1 MSAEGDARGGAA
13 GSAVADEPQIL
24 TLPDLLRKCHRDEL
38 LPLAEALRVNPKGLG
53 LGKLAEVM
61 AWALCRHGGHELGN
75 FVLRQGKGP
84 PYNELILGLARRCG
98 VKPGRDVPETEVA
111 LMEWW
116 LARALDDMDA
126 EQRANVWKVLG
137 MQGVPPEPGSTA
149 LEVARQGLGKTFGLR
164 AGLVAAG
171 TVGRVAHFA
180 LLPIVGPILPMAS
193 LLWMGRPRDE
203 VLLPVVLEVARL
215 RQLVRHRVTV
225 GIVGSPS
232 SGKDA
237 AIGAIFGLPT
247 GNVHPVAGST
257 KKVSIVR
264 VPGASALFLVNTP
277 GMGDV
282 IESVTEQARQ
292 VLDHIDLFVYV
303 LNAQGGVQAREL
315 ADYQGCLAR
324 RRPVLVVVNKID
336 TLRPR
341 DLERYL
347 DDARGKL
354 GVDEED
360 FLAAAFDPLPQLAD
374 APIGVEAVRDWIA
387 QQLNGLGKDVR
398 ELPWVPSA
406 EEPHDP

>member
-1 MSAEGDARGGAA
+1 MSSTGDAPDGPSPAA
-13 GSAVADEPQIL
+13 EPGIL

-38 LPLAEALRVNPKGLG
+38 LPLAEALQVNPTGLG
-53 LGKLAEVM
+53 LSKLAEVM
-61 AWALCRHGGHELGN
+61 AWALCRLGGHEVGN
-75 FVLRQGKGP
+75 FVLRKGKGP
-84 PYNELILGLARRCG
+84 SYSMVILGLARRCG
-98 VKPGRDVPETEVA
+98 VRPGRDVPTTEVS
-111 LMEWW
+111 LLEWW
-116 LARALDDMDA
+116 LAKALDDMGP
-126 EQRANVWKVLG
+126 EQRVGMWKVLG
-137 MQGVPPEPGSTA
+137 MEGEPPEPGTAA
-149 LEVARQGLGKTFGLR
+149 LEVARLGLGKTFGLR

-180 LLPIVGPILPMAS
+180 LMPILGPILPVVS
-193 LLWMGRPRDE
+193 LLWMGRPRDQ
-203 VLLPVVLEVARL
+203 VLLPAVLEVARL

-315 ADYQGCLAR
+315 SDYQGCLAR

-336 TLRPR
+336 TLRSR
-341 DLERYL
+341 DRDRYL

-354 GVDEED
+354 GVGHED
-360 FLAAAFDPLPQLAD
+360 FLAAAFDPLPQLSD
-374 APIGVEAVRDWIA
+374 APIGVDAVQTWIA
-387 QQLNGLGKDVR
+387 RELGELGKDVR
-398 ELPWVPSA
+398 ELPWVSSA
-406 EEPHDP
+406 EEAP